1 MQVDALIRDLRRIR
15 AGAPPLGFA
24 LPDETASNVLLETA
38 SNVLEGASDVDAKVA
53 PDDEGAKKIGNLD
66 VKEAGGAEGILGAAE
81 KDGMEGVGGVKGTI
95 LGAASYGNVKG
106 SENVDVRR
114 SGNVDLEGAGSVGG
128 AGGVQGGREHAGG
141 RSVVFSQWTSLLDI
155 LEVKVD

>member
-1 MQVDALIRDLRRIR
+1 MIRDLRRIR

-95 LGAASYGNVKG
+95 LGAASDGNVRG
-106 SENVDVRR
+106 SENVDV
-114 SGNVDLEGAGSVGG
+114 DG
-128 AGGVQGGREHAGG
+128 AGGVKAAGGVKGGREHAGG